1 MDIRKRISGVFLV
14 LVEEVQPNAMK
25 IWRIWP
31 AILLHT
37 LFASA
42 ITVLSIRGIV
52 HLEIPN
58 IMLTVLGVVI
68 GFVISYRATSGYE
81 RYWLG
86 RGYWSDIVKNSR
98 VLSRLI
104 WFHVPARLSPKT
116 PEEVQAGQQQRTV
129 KEMKKVMAE
138 KSMALDLVYGFSLA
152 VKHHLRGETGIYY
165 EDLYHLVRP
174 LHDHEHTADNER
186 RHNTS
191 TDLLSPRR
199 GHRITTQVSAA
210 QSGIPVPPT
219 PLVASTS
226 KDSYQPP
233 AAERP
238 TADPMVPPINAYGT
252 FDPSILT
259 NRSVPSTSQR
269 PRERS
274 ASPASHFSSISS
286 INQPLLPSTQPPNQ
300 DMMNKVSPDLIPFAG
315 LMTSIKRS
323 LGFQRP
329 EEASAEHVGLNE
341 DDDFNDAYV
350 AKRRWQGPVQSGL
363 HMKHHPKVAGDGEN
377 LPLEIVRCL
386 SEWFSVLEDRG
397 TVPGTSMGTMVATL
411 ASFEDSLT
419 GLERILTTPLP
430 FTHQVRSLPD
440 GKPTTANRASC
451 SLTSLSRHTVW
462 LYLFFLPFQLVNQFA
477 YYTIPGVAI
486 AAFIY
491 LGFVAAGEEI
501 EQPFGY
507 DDNDLDL
514 DLFCK
519 SIIGLDINHLKTSPA
534 LNSYL
539 GPLQEDPQVL
549 HRRSLTL
556 NEITSSTAVD
566 DIEDA
571 ETTASPVSA
580 P

>member
-1 MDIRKRISGVFLV
+1 MDIRKRISGMFLV
-14 LVEEVQPNAMK
+14 LIEEVQPNTIK

-86 RGYWSDIVKNSR
+86 RGYWSDI
-98 VLSRLI
+98 
-104 WFHVPARLSPKT
+104 T

-210 QSGIPVPPT
+210 QSGIPITAVP

-238 TADPMVPPINAYGT
+238 IPDPMVPPINAYGT
-252 FDPSILT
+252 FDPSTLT

-300 DMMNKVSPDLIPFAG
+300 DMMNKVSRDLIPFAG
-315 LMTSIKRS
+315 LMTSIKRV
-323 LGFQRP
+323 LGFQGP
-329 EEASAEHVGLNE
+329 EEASGEHVGDE

-430 FTHQVRSLPD
+430 FVYSVHIS
-440 GKPTTANRASC
+440 
-451 SLTSLSRHTVW
+451 TVW